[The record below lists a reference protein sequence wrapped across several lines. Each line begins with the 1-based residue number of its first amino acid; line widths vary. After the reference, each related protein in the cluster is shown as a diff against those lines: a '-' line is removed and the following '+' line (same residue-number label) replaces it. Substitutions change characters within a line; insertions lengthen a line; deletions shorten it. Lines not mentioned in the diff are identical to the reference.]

1 MPLEVF
7 ETGDKRAWALWRIS
21 ESESELRSLL
31 NDDEAVPDNLS
42 NEAKRLEWVAGRILT
57 QTLVENF
64 GRHYRGM
71 TKDTHG
77 KPLLND
83 CNFNVS
89 LSHSFPF
96 VAVAMDKERVVG
108 IDLEQPKEKL
118 LRVASRVM
126 SEGEQAD
133 AGSDVRKHCVYWCAK
148 EALIKIHGK
157 KDLTLAKNLIIE
169 PFPLQEDGNLLGR
182 IIVDDI
188 ESLVPLY
195 YRVFQSFV
203 VVFNR

>member
-21 ESESELRSLL
+21 ETEAELRSLAD
-31 NDDEAVPDNLS
+31 DDESVPENLS
-42 NEAKRLEWVAGRILT
+42 KEAKRLEWLAGRVLT

-64 GRHYRGM
+64 GRHYKGM
-71 TKDTHG
+71 SKDAHG
-77 KPLLND
+77 KPFLNG
-83 CNFNVS
+83 CNFHVS

-96 VAVAMDKERVVG
+96 VAVAMDKENVVG

-126 SEGEQAD
+126 SEEEQAD
-133 AGSDVRKHCVYWCAK
+133 AGLDVRKHCVYWCAK
-148 EALIKIHGK
+148 ESLIKIHGK
-157 KDLTLAKNLIIE
+157 KDLTLAKHLAIE
-169 PFPLQEDGNLLGR
+169 PFELEEEGNLVGR
-182 IIVDDI
+182 IIVHDR